1 MCTKTKTVREH
12 FLNTSKA
19 LKPTENGKIIAC
31 DFIIARQFQQN
42 IIHARRRGQFPWK
55 DWQPI
60 DDTGFKVLSNTWLR
74 RELKEN
80 LTLVVNLDS
89 CLIILRDWHKC
100 RRHCSN
106 ILYIN
111 MLAIEHEEY
120 SILISETFGQAAGK
134 LNLSERIRRVNNEQS
149 LCIFSY
155 SYYIFVVN
163 LLCMVSGCFQMKC
176 FYNITD

>member
-1 MCTKTKTVREH
+1 MFYRG
-12 FLNTSKA
+12 N
-19 LKPTENGKIIAC
+19 
-31 DFIIARQFQQN
+31 N
-42 IIHARRRGQFPWK
+42 IVHARRRDHLMWRRYWSQVILDHMAQKGTKREFDISGK
-55 DWQPI
+55 L
-60 DDTGFKVLSNTWLR
+60 GF
-74 RELKEN
+74 
-80 LTLVVNLDS
+80 
-89 CLIILRDWHKC
+89 LIIQRDWHKC
-100 RRHCSN
+100 RGHCSN

-155 SYYIFVVN
+155 CYYIFVVN

-176 FYNITD
+176 FYNITDVIVNAMLNSSLKHCKYEFAMFSFIV

>member
-1 MCTKTKTVREH
+1 
-12 FLNTSKA
+12 
-19 LKPTENGKIIAC
+19 
-31 DFIIARQFQQN
+31 
-42 IIHARRRGQFPWK
+42 
-55 DWQPI
+55 
-60 DDTGFKVLSNTWLR
+60 
-74 RELKEN
+74 
-80 LTLVVNLDS
+80 
-89 CLIILRDWHKC
+89 
-100 RRHCSN
+100 
-106 ILYIN
+106 

-176 FYNITD
+176 FYNTTDVIVNAMLNSSLKHCKYEFAMFSNKWIEQLTRAKMVLAVDLWFLHV